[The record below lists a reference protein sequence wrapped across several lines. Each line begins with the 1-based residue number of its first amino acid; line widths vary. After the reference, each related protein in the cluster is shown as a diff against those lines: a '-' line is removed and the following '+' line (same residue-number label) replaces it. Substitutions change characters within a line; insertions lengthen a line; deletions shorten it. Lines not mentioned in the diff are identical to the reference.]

1 MDRCYRAGAVVWYV
15 AGMAK
20 KPSKPKAK
28 RGPKPMTLPQF
39 DGTFEQAIDLAL
51 SKKRPAKGW
60 PKPVTRR

>member
-1 MDRCYRAGAVVWYV
+1 MWYG

-20 KPSKPKAK
+20 KAPKPKAK